1 MFWVQS
7 VAMSPPEEFHH
18 ELSAGPEDAGRRLD
32 QFLAAALPELSR
44 SRLKSLIQAGRLTS
58 GGATITEPSYRVK
71 PGQAFALRV
80 PAPRPAT
87 PKAQAIALDI
97 LYEDDDLVVIDKPAG
112 LVVHPAPGNPDATL
126 VNALIAHC
134 GDSLSGIGGVQR
146 PGIVHRLDKET
157 SGLLVAA
164 KNDAAHAGLARQ
176 FADRSLSRVYLALVW
191 GVPRPREGEI
201 AGNIGRHP
209 TRRKQM
215 AVLRRGGRPAL
226 TRYRVVEVFGDE
238 AAAAVECR
246 LATGRTHQI
255 RVHLAW
261 RGHGVIGDPVYGGR
275 RRKGGRG
282 GGGVLAEA
290 AAAMARQAL
299 HARALSFRHPRTGE
313 TMRFESPLPADMA
326 DLVAALR
333 G

>member
-1 MFWVQS
+1 
-7 VAMSPPEEFHH
+7 
-18 ELSAGPEDAGRRLD
+18 LRAGPEDAGRRLD
-32 QFLAAALPELSR
+32 QFLSEALPGLSR
-44 SRLKSLIQAGRLTS
+44 SRLKSLIQAGRLTT

-87 PKAQAIALDI
+87 PAAQAIALDI
-97 LYEDDDLVVIDKPAG
+97 VYEDDDLVVIDKPAG
-112 LVVHPAPGNPDATL
+112 LVVHPAPGNPDETL

-134 GDSLSGIGGVQR
+134 GESLSGIGGVQR

-176 FADRSLSRVYLALVW
+176 FADRSLSRAYLALVW
-191 GVPRPREGEI
+191 GTPRPSEGEI

-209 TRRKQM
+209 VNRKRM
-215 AVLRRGGRPAL
+215 AVLRRGGRAAL
-226 TRYRVVEVFGDE
+226 TRYRVVEIFAGG
-238 AAAAVECR
+238 AASAVECR

-261 RGHGVIGDPVYGGR
+261 RGHGVIGDPVYGGK
-275 RRKGGRG
+275 RRKGGGRPA
-282 GGGVLAEA
+282 LTEA
-290 AAAMARQAL
+290 AAGMTRQAL
-299 HARALSFRHPRTGE
+299 HARALAFRHPRTGE
-313 TMRFESPLPADMA
+313 AMRFESPLPADMA
-326 DLVAALR
+326 ALAAALR
-333 G
+333 RLSDD

>member
-1 MFWVQS
+1 MR
-7 VAMSPPEEFHH
+7 
-18 ELSAGPEDAGRRLD
+18 AGPKEAGRRLD
-32 QFLAAALPELSR
+32 QFLSDALPGISR
-44 SRLKSLIQAGRLTS
+44 SRLKSLIQAGRLTA

-71 PGQAFALRV
+71 PGQAFTLCV

-87 PKAQAIALDI
+87 PAAQAIALEI
-97 LYEDDDLVVIDKPAG
+97 VYEDDDLVVIDKPAG

-134 GDSLSGIGGVQR
+134 GESLSGIGGVQR

-176 FADRSLSRVYLALVW
+176 FAARSLSRAYLALVW
-191 GVPRPREGEI
+191 GCPRPSEGEI

-209 TRRKQM
+209 VNRKRM
-215 AVLRRGGRPAL
+215 AVLRRGGRAAL
-226 TRYRVVEVFGDE
+226 TRYRVLEIFAGG

-261 RGHGVIGDPVYGGR
+261 RGHGVIGDPVYGGG
-275 RRKGGRG
+275 RRKGGRRAA
-282 GGGVLAEA
+282 LAEA
-290 AAAMARQAL
+290 AAGMTRQAL

-313 TMRFESPLPADMA
+313 AMRFESPLPADMTA
-326 DLVAALR
+326 LIAALWKIDAA
-333 G
+333 